1 MSRDQTI
8 LHLFA
13 QFELG
18 SSNKLFEDIQWPLL
32 ANSALSG
39 SIDMQ
44 VCKLQ
49 FPTGQFVEFSCFT
62 APQLGSSD
70 SNIITWITFS
80 AQCTMCIELGGWV
93 A

>member
-1 MSRDQTI
+1 MSRDRAI

-39 SIDMQ
+39 SIHVDMQ
-44 VCKLQ
+44 ICKLQ

-62 APQLGSSD
+62 APQLGSLD

-80 AQCTMCIELGGWV
+80 AQ
-93 A
+93 

>member
-13 QFELG
+13 QFELE

-32 ANSALSG
+32 ANSARSG

-44 VCKLQ
+44 ICKLQ
-49 FPTGQFVEFSCFT
+49 FPTEQFVEFSCFT
-62 APQLGSSD
+62 APQLRSLD
-70 SNIITWITFS
+70 SNTMTWIAFS
-80 AQCTMCIELGGWV
+80 AQ
-93 A
+93 